1 MDSKYI
7 IGIIIALIV
16 GIGIGYAVLIGAVKP
31 VTTTITVPKTVTTTS
46 TQTLVKTTTIPT
58 TTVTTATLVS
68 TIVTTTTYE
77 KTITSPTTSVTTITK
92 PVTLT
97 ITSIVNKTVTKTLI
111 YKVVYDALGRLIT
124 FNRTPER
131 IVCLAPSITEIVF
144 ALGLGD
150 KVVGVDDYSNYPQE
164 VNELVKEGRIQR
176 VGGYWTP
183 DFEKIAELKPDLVL
197 ASVSPHAKM
206 LDKFRELGLNVIFL
220 KSNTA
225 RNAYDIYQ
233 DIMLVASI
241 FNVEDKARKLID
253 DIQSTID
260 NVIQTLAKA
269 NATPVKTLI
278 ILGPPSWGLWT
289 TGGDTFIDYV
299 ITTSGGV
306 NIASKYS
313 GWVKLDYEEV
323 LAQDPEVIIVSIMG
337 TREDAEKIFND
348 IANSPLN
355 QTTAFKNERVYVFI
369 GEADDV
375 LMRPGPRISTA
386 IKMLSQVLHPEVF
399 GEINRSDVI
408 KMPSQKT
415 MGYELGI
422 TSIGVE
428 DGVRIEY

>member
-1 MDSKYI
+1 MDGKYI

-16 GIGIGYAVLIGAVKP
+16 GIGIGYAALIGTVRP
-31 VTTTITVPKTVTTTS
+31 ITTTITVPKTVTATS
-46 TQTLVKTTTIPT
+46 TQTLVRTTTIPT
-58 TTVTTATLVS
+58 TTVTTKTLVS

-97 ITSIVNKTVTKTLI
+97 VTKTLV

-124 FNRTPER
+124 FNKTPKR

-150 KVVGVDDYSNYPQE
+150 RVVGVDDYSNYPPE
-164 VNELVKEGRIQR
+164 VNELVKEGKIQR

-206 LDKFRELGLNVIFL
+206 LDKFKELGLKVVFL
-220 KSNTA
+220 KSSTA

-241 FNVEDKARKLID
+241 FNVEDKAKKLID
-253 DIQSTID
+253 SIQSTID
-260 NVIQTLAKA
+260 NITQTLAKA
-269 NATPVKTLI
+269 NVTPVKTLI
-278 ILGPPSWGLWT
+278 LLGPPSWGLWT

-313 GWVKLDYEEV
+313 GWVKLDYEEI

-337 TREDAEKIFND
+337 TKEDAEKIFND

-355 QTTAFKNERVYVFI
+355 QTTAFKKGKVYVFI

-375 LMRPGPRISTA
+375 LMRPGPRISIA
-386 IKMLSQVLHPEVF
+386 VKILSQVLHPEVF

-415 MGYELGI
+415 MGYELSIMGI
-422 TSIGVE
+422 GLG

>member
-97 ITSIVNKTVTKTLI
+97 ITSIVNKTVTKTLV

-124 FNRTPER
+124 FNKTPER

-197 ASVSPHAKM
+197 ASISPHAKM

-233 DIMLVASI
+233 DIMLVASV

-260 NVIQTLAKA
+260 NVIQTLVKA

-386 IKMLSQVLHPEVF
+386 IKILSQVLHPEVF

-408 KMPSQKT
+408 KMSSQKT
-415 MGYELGI
+415 LGYELSI
-422 TSIGVE
+422 TSIGAG